1 MFSVSMNCYSSPSS
15 AMLGPR
21 QVGGPT
27 AEDKHGGR
35 PLFNEGNPPEYTS
48 ASGEDLRAYRE
59 RLHTW
64 RGDYRQ
70 FLREQARLRQEGQAR
85 LREGN
90 SRRARETA
98 QALAELQVGRPTTV
112 LVRRTAL
119 YGPPHLLP
127 STHVP
132 PHLPPSPHPPPS
144 PPPSLP
150 TSLYFLPPFFPSCPP
165 PSSIPALVPR

>member
-1 MFSVSMNCYSSPSS
+1 
-15 AMLGPR
+15 MLGPR
-21 QVGGPT
+21 QVGGST
-27 AEDKHGGR
+27 ADDKHGGR

-112 LVRRTAL
+112 L
-119 YGPPHLLP
+119 YKN
-127 STHVP
+127 
-132 PHLPPSPHPPPS
+132 
-144 PPPSLP
+144 
-150 TSLYFLPPFFPSCPP
+150 FL
-165 PSSIPALVPR
+165 R

>member
-1 MFSVSMNCYSSPSS
+1 
-15 AMLGPR
+15 MLGPR
-21 QVGGPT
+21 RGGPT

-98 QALAELQVGRPTTV
+98 QALAELQGGRPTTV
-112 LVRRTAL
+112 LVRIRLYMAL
-119 YGPPHLLP
+119 PPPLLP

-132 PHLPPSPHPPPS
+132 PHLPPSPHPS
-144 PPPSLP
+144 
-150 TSLYFLPPFFPSCPP
+150 YPPFSLTEGPSQNY
-165 PSSIPALVPR
+165 SKVI